1 MTEQNSGYWGTYF
14 SKDVVL
20 RLAAIARISSWVVVG
35 VYAAQFLVQAVTMLL
50 QIVRGFW
57 IGMGYTD
64 YATNFVIL
72 FEQPL
77 RGVVY
82 FIVLQAMAQAM
93 LMFMDIEDN
102 TRRAARKNLAATR

>member
-1 MTEQNSGYWGTYF
+1 MTEQRSGYLGTYF
-14 SKDVVL
+14 NKDVVL

-35 VYAAQFLVQAVTMLL
+35 IYAAQFLVQAVSMIL

-64 YATNFVIL
+64 YATNFIIL
-72 FEQPL
+72 FEQTL

-82 FIVLQAMAQAM
+82 FIVLQALAQVM

-102 TRRAARKNLAATR
+102 TRRAAREVIQKEG